1 MPEIRIFSG
10 GTSKKEGGGGQ
21 IHSQIWAVKGEG
33 RRRTVANPSA
43 GMEFDDFLSSVTFE
57 TSFE

>member
-1 MPEIRIFSG
+1 MPEIRTFSG
-10 GTSKKEGGGGQ
+10 GTSKKEGGGQ

-43 GMEFDDFLSSVTFE
+43 GMEFDDFLQSVSYE